1 MLPILKLLSNNNI
14 IKLSE
19 MVDIMS
25 DEYNLSEEERNE
37 WLPSKTQKNNV

>member
-1 MLPILKLLSNNNI
+1 MVIPDFQTLMLPILKLLSKNNV

-25 DEYNLSEEERNE
+25 DEYNLSEE
-37 WLPSKTQKNNV
+37 

>member
-37 WLPSKTQKNNV
+37 